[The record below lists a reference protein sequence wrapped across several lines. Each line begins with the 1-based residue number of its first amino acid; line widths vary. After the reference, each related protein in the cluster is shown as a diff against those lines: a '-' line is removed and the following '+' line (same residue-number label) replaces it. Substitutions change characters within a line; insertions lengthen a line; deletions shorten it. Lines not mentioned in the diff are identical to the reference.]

1 MIYKCSDLI
10 NKRRVL
16 NELDFIMQ
24 DNKISNPIY
33 SPAILGYSHDLNF
46 KDTSL
51 LVEVSLSNSYNSF
64 NTECDKLEDFLTGVG
79 SLEYNEMY
87 CSILNNKNVLIEQ
100 PAKKKNDWNWYSK
113 NEDIL
118 EDVIDNITTTYSYLL
133 PNLYK
138 KFTKNGITVLS
149 INNIQLILQPTII
162 INSIQNFYR

>member
-1 MIYKCSDLI
+1 M
-10 NKRRVL
+10 
-16 NELDFIMQ
+16 F
-24 DNKISNPIY
+24 
-33 SPAILGYSHDLNF
+33 
-46 KDTSL
+46 
-51 LVEVSLSNSYNSF
+51 
-64 NTECDKLEDFLTGVG
+64 
-79 SLEYNEMY
+79 
-87 CSILNNKNVLIEQ
+87 LNNKNVVIEQ